1 MKFRRSLNTVG
12 LFIVKEALSFC
23 LDRWSDWQ
31 WRNEPSTRYTASSLL
46 SLHQILLQIQTK
58 KPCGSQLLYQTHPRR
73 NTAAQ
78 PDPPTHEREHFN
90 SCGSGWWTE
99 RFHRCR
105 QVANMLYV
113 LCSFRGL
120 TLLSLTQLHY
130 TSYTARQLPYIQV
143 YKHVYSAQ
151 HIKELN
157 SNSKQHSTTHVITR
171 LTLLQKHL
179 YIYRIFLLPGQG
191 SAWLILRLVC
201 EVDCSMQLVLI
212 LLCTLCRLASSLL

>member
-105 QVANMLYV
+105 QVANMLYCALLV
-113 LCSFRGL
+113 QRIDFAQLNTTPLYIIHSKTAPLYTGL
-120 TLLSLTQLHY
+120 QTCVQ
-130 TSYTARQLPYIQV
+130 R
-143 YKHVYSAQ
+143 
-151 HIKELN
+151 
-157 SNSKQHSTTHVITR
+157 TTH
-171 LTLLQKHL
+171 K
-179 YIYRIFLLPGQG
+179 RIKQ
-191 SAWLILRLVC
+191 
-201 EVDCSMQLVLI
+201 
-212 LLCTLCRLASSLL
+212 